1 MASSVTTGTR
11 GHTDRSGTATSPQGT
26 CPGKKLGQQGE
37 TGSHLACPPCPSPS
51 RPARGEPR
59 NRSLASAPFPCHAD
73 ESPRAKEAPRARP
86 RAEPRARAFFFFF
99 FGGGWW
105 WGGSPGKAFP
115 AGGGSTRHPPSR
127 SGSLHPAPKLAACER
142 RGAGGQGGIRGC
154 APKSLACVRV
164 PGCPP
169 PKHTHPKEGHRCVHE
184 QKTAPY
190 PKIYTPKRLRGW
202 GIKRK
207 DGHGHG
213 RNAGGAAT
221 CRRPAGAQSGA
232 GTPPDPL
239 FWGSPKVFPAP
250 QDPLTPGRTC
260 PSPAAGAGH
269 AAGDAGSRM
278 RRARKSGGRTGER
291 SGTRGAVWGG
301 GGEKG
306 WVFWGGTR
314 GGV

>member
-154 APKSLACVRV
+154 APKSLACVRA

-169 PKHTHPKEGHRCVHE
+169 PKTHAPQGRSPLRARAENGAVPQNLHPE
-184 QKTAPY
+184 TAPGMGN
-190 PKIYTPKRLRGW
+190 KAQGW
-202 GIKRK
+202 G
-207 DGHGHG
+207 
-213 RNAGGAAT
+213 T
-221 CRRPAGAQSGA
+221 
-232 GTPPDPL
+232 GT
-239 FWGSPKVFPAP
+239 AE
-250 QDPLTPGRTC
+250 TPGEQPRVAV
-260 PSPAAGAGH
+260 PRAHKAAPGRPPTPYF
-269 AAGDAGSRM
+269 GDPQ
-278 RRARKSGGRTGER
+278 KR
-291 SGTRGAVWGG
+291 SQPPKTL
-301 GGEKG
+301 
-306 WVFWGGTR
+306 
-314 GGV
+314 